1 LLGSRG
7 GRPHD
12 TEGYRSTVREFPGDG
27 SDDEEDD
34 DGPIVRIIEERPPL
48 REGKVSSTSTSAPP
62 SPSRWRPPT
71 SLWTYELESLTL
83 EASAAVER
91 AWRTLSAV
99 MEAHTA
105 QAEAGLESEDE

>member
-1 LLGSRG
+1 MRRTTTARLYGSSRN
-7 GRPHD
+7 GRLS
-12 TEGYRSTVREFPGDG
+12 GRARF
-27 SDDEEDD
+27 
-34 DGPIVRIIEERPPL
+34 
-48 REGKVSSTSTSAPP
+48 SSTSTSAPP